1 MGKAFVELQHIVKS
15 LDGQIVLSDI
25 NLSMDAGKVYGLV
38 GDNGAGKSV
47 LVKLLSGIYPPDSGK
62 MFFQGEPCSFTN
74 PHEARGRGI
83 VTIFQEC
90 NLIPELTVAENLCI
104 GKWYYKGR
112 YLKRIDWHTI
122 KQNAKRLLD
131 ELNCNIS
138 PNTLVK
144 DLNYAQQRLVEIAK
158 AFSQNARFL
167 IFDEA
172 YESLT
177 PAEMRSISCGIQR
190 LCNQGVSVLYIS
202 QRIED
207 MLSMCDSIA
216 VLQDGK
222 IVSTK
227 SCVQE
232 NAKNELLADLSAVYL
247 HRKFPRIY
255 LDPGRVILQAEN
267 LSTDRGLQNVS
278 FQLRKGE
285 VLGIAGRLGSGRTAL
300 ARALFG
306 IDQLNSGQIC
316 INGTN
321 VRFSSPVD
329 AVKSHI
335 GYIPDSGHTESIFQN
350 LDIAGNITISNLREI
365 YTRIMLNLPAEKR
378 ISEKFQRK
386 LFIHASDGSRNVHM
400 LSSGNR
406 QKVLFSK
413 WIFTN
418 SRILVMDEPA
428 KGIDKSGKIEI
439 YNIINKLVMDGNS
452 VILISSDFHELM
464 GMSDRI
470 LVINDGKIT
479 QELSRSMFSASG
491 LMKAISE
498 TS

>member
-1 MGKAFVELQHIVKS
+1 MGNAFIELQHIVKS
-15 LDGQIVLSDI
+15 LDEQIVLSDI
-25 NLSMDAGKVYGLV
+25 NLTMSAGKVYGLV

-47 LVKLLSGIYPPDSGK
+47 LANLLSGIYPPDSGK
-62 MFFQGEPCSFTN
+62 MFFQGEQCAFAN
-74 PHEARGRGI
+74 PHEARNRGI

-90 NLIPELTVAENLCI
+90 NLIPELTVAENLCV
-104 GKWYYKGR
+104 GNWHYKGR
-112 YLKRIDWHTI
+112 YLKRIDWQAIRQHA
-122 KQNAKRLLD
+122 KKLLNA
-131 ELNCNIS
+131 LNCDIS
-138 PNTLVK
+138 PDALVK
-144 DLNYAQQRLVEIAK
+144 NLSYAQQRLVEIVK
-158 AFSQNARFL
+158 ALSQNARFL
-167 IFDEA
+167 ILDEA

-177 PAEMRSISCGIQR
+177 SVEMKSISSSIKKMCK
-190 LCNQGVSVLYIS
+190 QGVSVLYIS

-207 MLSMCDSIA
+207 LLALCDNII

-222 IVSTK
+222 IVANK
-227 SCVQE
+227 SCEQRD
-232 NAKNELLADLSAVYL
+232 AKNELLADLSAIFL

-255 LDPGRVILQAEN
+255 LEPGRVVLKAEN
-267 LSTDRGLQNVS
+267 ISTDRGLQNVS

-285 VLGIAGRLGSGRTAL
+285 ILGIAGRLGSGRTAL
-300 ARALFG
+300 ARAIFG
-306 IDQLNSGQIC
+306 IDRLNSGQIC

-321 VRFSSPVD
+321 VRFSSPAD
-329 AVKSHI
+329 AVKAHI
-335 GYIPDSGHTESIFQN
+335 GYIPDSGHTESMFQN
-350 LDIAGNITISNLREI
+350 LDIAGNITIANLQEI
-365 YTRIMLNLPAEKR
+365 CARIMLNLPAEQRVSKN
-378 ISEKFQRK
+378 FQRK
-386 LFIHASDGSRNVHM
+386 LFIHSCDDSGDIRM

-439 YNIINKLVMDGNS
+439 YNIINKLVMEGNS

-479 QELSRSMFSASG
+479 QEISRGMFSMSG